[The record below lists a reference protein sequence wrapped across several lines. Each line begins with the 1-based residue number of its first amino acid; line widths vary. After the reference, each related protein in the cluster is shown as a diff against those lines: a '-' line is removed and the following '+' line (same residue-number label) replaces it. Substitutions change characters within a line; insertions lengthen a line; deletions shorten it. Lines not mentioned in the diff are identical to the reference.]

1 MVVLNERKN
10 KMSVVKNNAPLRNVD
25 RFEIT
30 FIHPSWGETRTRVE
44 RRELTTIDGETWY
57 NRGREDRSQWCE
69 VITCT
74 KVDRALM
81 ESQAKYHAKWG
92 TALD

>member
-1 MVVLNERKN
+1 
-10 KMSVVKNNAPLRNVD
+10 MSVVKHNAPLRDVD
-25 RFEIT
+25 WFDIT
-30 FIHPSWGETRTRVE
+30 YDCTLAGVNDWYKSRAVE
-44 RRELTTIDGETWY
+44 QLKTIDGETWY

-74 KVDRALM
+74 KVDRSLM
-81 ESQAKYHAKWG
+81 ESQRKYHARYG

>member
-1 MVVLNERKN
+1 MLNERKN
-10 KMSVVKNNAPLRNVD
+10 KMTVVKHNAPLRNVD
-25 RFEIT
+25 WFDIT
-30 FIHPSWGETRTRVE
+30 YHCPKWGETRTRVE

-57 NRGREDRSQWCE
+57 NRGRGREYWRE

-74 KVDRALM
+74 KVDRSLM
-81 ESQAKYHAKWG
+81 ESQRKYHARYG

>member
-1 MVVLNERKN
+1 
-10 KMSVVKNNAPLRNVD
+10 MSVVKHNAPLRDIDWFDIRYV
-25 RFEIT
+25 
-30 FIHPSWGETRTRVE
+30 HPSWGETGTRVE

-74 KVDRALM
+74 KVDRSLM
-81 ESQAKYHAKWG
+81 ESQRKYHAKHG
-92 TALD
+92 TALDQERK